1 MSGSLLE
8 FLVQA
13 GEERLD
19 KYLVSCLPEFSRSRL
34 QGLIRDNQVLVDG
47 QVVTKTS
54 HILNRG
60 QKVVVSIPE
69 PEPVGLIPEEIPL
82 DIIYESDDLMI
93 INKPAGMVVHP
104 GAGHKTGTLV
114 HAALAHAPELEGI
127 GGELRPGVVHRLDKD
142 TSGLILVAKND
153 RSHRWLQ
160 EQFRL
165 RRVRKVY
172 LALVDGTPP
181 TPTGRIEAPIGRDP
195 AHRRKMAVT
204 TLQKGRE
211 AVTEYQTVETYA
223 HHTLI
228 EAHPLTGRTHQIRLH
243 MAFLG
248 CPIVADSLYGRRKPS
263 LPLERHFL
271 HATRLTIMLPGQ
283 MEEQTFTAPLPAD
296 LEKIIQQLRTHGG

>member
-1 MSGSLLE
+1 VSGSLLE

-82 DIIYESDDLMI
+82 DVIFESDDLMI

-181 TPTGRIEAPIGRDP
+181 TPTGLLMIIKSKNVSYHPAKGQGSSHRIPDCGD
-195 AHRRKMAVT
+195 VCSS
-204 TLQKGRE
+204 
-211 AVTEYQTVETYA
+211 Y
-223 HHTLI
+223 
-228 EAHPLTGRTHQIRLH
+228 
-243 MAFLG
+243 F
-248 CPIVADSLYGRRKPS
+248 D
-263 LPLERHFL
+263 
-271 HATRLTIMLPGQ
+271 
-283 MEEQTFTAPLPAD
+283 
-296 LEKIIQQLRTHGG
+296 

>member
-82 DIIYESDDLMI
+82 DVIFESDDLMI

-271 HATRLTIMLPGQ
+271 HAARLTILLPGQ

>member
-19 KYLVSCLPEFSRSRL
+19 KYLVTCLPEFSRSRL